1 MIRMKQ
7 EFIDLAHGAGG
18 TKMDEL
24 LELIMK
30 NIKYRKVGE
39 GIGLDEKDD
48 GATIQIGN
56 KRVVTS
62 IDGHTVH
69 PIFFPGGDLGKLAI
83 TGTIN
88 DICVMGAKPLAIL
101 SSIIIEEGFPV
112 KKLQKIIDSLAK
124 TAEENQVAIIAGD
137 TKVMPRGTIDEMV
150 ITTAGIG
157 IIEDEQLDI
166 QDSNLQPGDKLIIS
180 GTVGDHGIALM
191 AGREG
196 ISFETELVSDVASVR
211 EIVEAALKVGGVVAM
226 KDPTRGG
233 LASALNE
240 FAEKSNVSLWLED
253 EKIPIAPAVYAA
265 SEMLGL
271 EPLGVTCEGRVLLA
285 VKAEKATEIL
295 KAIKEL
301 PLGKN
306 AAIIGEVRAERPG
319 YVLSKTVVGGHRI
332 IEKPIGEQIP
342 RVC

>member
-1 MIRMKQ
+1 MLP
-7 EFIDLAHGAGG
+7 EFVEIAHGAGG
-18 TKMDEL
+18 KKMDEM
-24 LELIMK
+24 LEIVMK
-30 NIKYRKVGE
+30 NIKLRKVGD

-48 GATIQIGN
+48 GATIPIGKN
-56 KRVVTS
+56 RIVTS

-69 PIFFPGGDLGKLAI
+69 PIFFPGGNLGELAI

-88 DICVMGAKPLAIL
+88 DVCVMGGKPIAIL
-101 SSIIIEEGFPV
+101 SSIIVEEGFPM
-112 KKLQKIIDSLAK
+112 KDLQKIVDSIAK
-124 TAEENQVAIIAGD
+124 TAEKNNVAIVAGD
-137 TKVMPRGTIDEMV
+137 TKVMPRGTLDQMIV
-150 ITTAGIG
+150 VTAGIG
-157 IIEDEQLDI
+157 IIESEELDI
-166 QDSNLQPGDKLIIS
+166 RDSKLQPGDKLIIS

-196 ISFETELVSDVASVR
+196 ISFETELVSDVTSVQD
-211 EIVEAALKVGGVVAM
+211 IVEVALAIGGVVSM

-253 EKIPIAPAVYAA
+253 EKIPIDPAVNAA

-271 EPLGVTCEGRVLLA
+271 EPLGVTCEGRVLFG
-285 VKAEKATEIL
+285 VKADKAEAVL
-295 KAIKEL
+295 EAIKKRPNGAKAE
-301 PLGKN
+301 
-306 AAIIGEVRAERPG
+306 IIGEVRADRPG
-319 YVLSKTVVGGHRI
+319 FVFSKTIVGGHRI

>member
-1 MIRMKQ
+1 MKP
-7 EFIDLAHGAGG
+7 EFVEIAHGAGG

-24 LELIMK
+24 LEIVMK
-30 NIKYRKVGE
+30 NISLRNIGN

-48 GATIQIGN
+48 GATIAIDK
-56 KRVVTS
+56 KRLVTS

-69 PIFFPGGDLGKLAI
+69 PIFFPGGDLGQLAI

-88 DICVMGAKPLAIL
+88 DICVMGGKPIAIL
-101 SSIIIEEGFPV
+101 SSIIIEEGLPIDD
-112 KKLQKIIDSLAK
+112 LIKIVDSIAK
-124 TAEENQVAIIAGD
+124 TAKENNVAIIAGD
-137 TKVMPRGTIDEMV
+137 TKVMPRGTLDKMIV
-150 ITTAGIG
+150 VTAGIG
-157 IIEDEQLDI
+157 IIESEDLDI
-166 QDSNLQPGDKLIIS
+166 RDSNLKPGHKLIIS

-196 ISFETELVSDVASVR
+196 ISFDTELVSDVTSVQD
-211 EIVEAALKVGGVVAM
+211 IVDAALQIGGVVAM

-253 EKIPIAPAVYAA
+253 EKIPIDPAVNAA

-271 EPLGVTCEGRVLLA
+271 EPLGVTCEGRVLFG
-285 VKAEKATEIL
+285 VEGDKAEEVL
-295 KAIKEL
+295 KAIRKL
-301 PLGKN
+301 PNGKK
-306 AAIIGEVRAERPG
+306 AEIIGEVKAERPG
-319 YVLSKTVVGGHRI
+319 YVLSKTIVGGHRI

>member
-1 MIRMKQ
+1 MPI
-7 EFIDLAHGAGG
+7 EFVDLAHGAGG
-18 TKMDEL
+18 KKMDEL
-24 LELIMK
+24 LEIVMK
-30 NIKYRKVGE
+30 NIIHRKIGD

-48 GATIQIGN
+48 GATIRIGN
-56 KRVVTS
+56 QRIVTS
-62 IDGHTVH
+62 IDGHTIH

-88 DICVMGAKPLAIL
+88 DICVMGGKPLAIL

-112 KKLQKIIDSLAK
+112 KNLQKIVDSLAK
-124 TAEENQVAIIAGD
+124 TAEENGVAIIAGD
-137 TKVMPRGTIDEMV
+137 TKVMPRGTLDEMIIV
-150 ITTAGIG
+150 TAGIG
-157 IIEDEQLDI
+157 VIEDDKLDI
-166 QDSNLQPGDKLIIS
+166 RDSNLKPSDKIIIS

-196 ISFETELVSDVASVR
+196 ISFETELKSDVASVQD
-211 EIVEAALKVGGVVAM
+211 IVNAALKIGGVVAM

-240 FAEKSNVSLWLED
+240 FSEKSKVSLWLED
-253 EKIPIAPAVYAA
+253 ELIPIDPAVKAA

-271 EPLGVTCEGRVLLA
+271 EPLGVTCEGRVLLG
-285 VKAEKATEIL
+285 VKAEKAEEVL
-295 KAIKEL
+295 ASIKEL
-301 PLGKN
+301 PNGKK
-306 AAIIGEVRAERPG
+306 AVIIGEVKEERPG
-319 YVLSKTVVGGHRI
+319 FVFSKTIVGGHRI

>member
-1 MIRMKQ
+1 MLP
-7 EFIDLAHGAGG
+7 EFVEIAHGAGG
-18 TKMDEL
+18 TKMDEM
-24 LELIMK
+24 LEIVMK
-30 NIKYRKVGE
+30 NIKLRKVGD

-48 GATIQIGN
+48 GATIPIGKN
-56 KRVVTS
+56 RIVTS

-69 PIFFPGGDLGKLAI
+69 PIFFPGGDIGELAI

-88 DICVMGAKPLAIL
+88 DVCVMGGKPLAIL
-101 SSIIIEEGFPV
+101 SSIIVEEGFPI
-112 KKLQKIIDSLAK
+112 KDLQKIVDSIAE
-124 TAEENQVAIIAGD
+124 TAEKNNVAIVAGD
-137 TKVMPRGTIDEMV
+137 TKVMPRGTLDQMIV
-150 ITTAGIG
+150 VTAGIG
-157 IIEDEQLDI
+157 IIESEELDI
-166 QDSNLQPGDKLIIS
+166 RDSKLQPGDKLIIS

-196 ISFETELVSDVASVR
+196 ISFETELVSDVTSVQD
-211 EIVEAALKVGGVVAM
+211 IVEAALEIGGVVSM

-253 EKIPIAPAVYAA
+253 EKIPIDPAVNAA

-271 EPLGVTCEGRVLLA
+271 EPLGVTCEGRVLFGVNA
-285 VKAEKATEIL
+285 DKAEAVLE
-295 KAIKEL
+295 AIKKT
-301 PLGKN
+301 PNGAK
-306 AAIIGEVRAERPG
+306 AAIIGVVKADRPG
-319 YVLSKTVVGGHRI
+319 FVFSKTIVGGHRI

>member
-1 MIRMKQ
+1 MLP
-7 EFIDLAHGAGG
+7 EFVEIAHGAGG
-18 TKMDEL
+18 KKMDEM
-24 LELIMK
+24 LEIVMK
-30 NIKYRKVGE
+30 NIKLRKVGD

-48 GATIQIGN
+48 GATIPIGKN
-56 KRVVTS
+56 RIVTS

-69 PIFFPGGDLGKLAI
+69 PIFFPGGDLGELAI

-88 DICVMGAKPLAIL
+88 DVCVMGGKPLAIL
-101 SSIIIEEGFPV
+101 SSIIVEEGFPI
-112 KKLQKIIDSLAK
+112 KDLQKIVDSIAA
-124 TAEENQVAIIAGD
+124 TAEKNNVAIVAGD
-137 TKVMPRGTIDEMV
+137 TKVMPRGTLDQMIV
-150 ITTAGIG
+150 VTAGIG
-157 IIEDEQLDI
+157 IIESDDLDI
-166 QDSNLQPGDKLIIS
+166 RDSKLQPGDKIIIS

-196 ISFETELVSDVASVR
+196 ISFETELVSDVTSVQD
-211 EIVEAALKVGGVVAM
+211 IVEAALAIGGVVSM

-253 EKIPIAPAVYAA
+253 EKIPIDPAVNAA

-271 EPLGVTCEGRVLLA
+271 EPLGVTCEGRVLFGVNA
-285 VKAEKATEIL
+285 DKAEAVLE
-295 KAIKEL
+295 AIMKT
-301 PLGKN
+301 PNGAN
-306 AAIIGEVRAERPG
+306 AAIIGVVKADRPG
-319 YVLSKTVVGGHRI
+319 FVFSKTIVGGHRI

>member
-48 GATIQIGN
+48 GATIPIGN
-56 KRVVTS
+56 KRIVTS

-112 KKLQKIIDSLAK
+112 KKLQAIIDSLAK

-157 IIEDEQLDI
+157 FIEDEQLDI

-285 VKAEKATEIL
+285 VKAEKATEVL

-306 AAIIGEVRAERPG
+306 AAIIGEVRAERPR

>member
-1 MIRMKQ
+1 MLP
-7 EFIDLAHGAGG
+7 EFVEIAHGAGG
-18 TKMDEL
+18 KKMDEM
-24 LELIMK
+24 LEIVMK
-30 NIKYRKVGE
+30 NIKIRKVGE

-48 GATIQIGN
+48 GATIPIGKN
-56 KRVVTS
+56 RIVTS

-69 PIFFPGGDLGKLAI
+69 PIFFPGGDLGELAI

-88 DICVMGAKPLAIL
+88 DVCVMGGKPIAIL
-101 SSIIIEEGFPV
+101 SSIIVEEGFPM
-112 KKLQKIIDSLAK
+112 KDLQKIVDSIAK
-124 TAEENQVAIIAGD
+124 TAEKNEVAIVAGD
-137 TKVMPRGTIDEMV
+137 TKVMPRGTLDQMIV
-150 ITTAGIG
+150 VTAGIG
-157 IIEDEQLDI
+157 IIELDDLDI
-166 QDSNLQPGDKLIIS
+166 RDSNLQPGDKIIIS

-196 ISFETELVSDVASVR
+196 ISFETELVSDVTSVQD
-211 EIVEAALKVGGVVAM
+211 IVEAALAIGGVVSM

-253 EKIPIAPAVYAA
+253 EKIPVDPAVNAA

-271 EPLGVTCEGRVLLA
+271 EPLGVTCEGRVLFG
-285 VKAEKATEIL
+285 VKADKAEAVL
-295 KAIKEL
+295 EAIKKT
-301 PLGKN
+301 PNGGK
-306 AAIIGEVRAERPG
+306 AEIIGEVKADRPG
-319 YVLSKTVVGGHRI
+319 YVFSKTIVGGHRI

>member
-1 MIRMKQ
+1 MLP
-7 EFIDLAHGAGG
+7 EFVEIAHGAGG
-18 TKMDEL
+18 KKMDEM
-24 LELIMK
+24 LEIVMK
-30 NIKYRKVGE
+30 NIKLRKVGE

-48 GATIQIGN
+48 GATIPIGKN
-56 KRVVTS
+56 RIVTS

-69 PIFFPGGDLGKLAI
+69 PIFFPGGDLGELAI

-88 DICVMGAKPLAIL
+88 DVCVMGGKPLAIL
-101 SSIIIEEGFPV
+101 SSIIVEEGFPI
-112 KKLQKIIDSLAK
+112 KDLQKIVDSIAA
-124 TAEENQVAIIAGD
+124 TAEKNNVAIVAGD
-137 TKVMPRGTIDEMV
+137 TKVMPRGTLDQIIV
-150 ITTAGIG
+150 VTAGIG
-157 IIEDEQLDI
+157 IIESEDLDI
-166 QDSNLQPGDKLIIS
+166 RDSKLQPGDKLIIS

-196 ISFETELVSDVASVR
+196 ISFETELVSDITSVQD
-211 EIVEAALKVGGVVAM
+211 IVEVALAIGGVVSM

-253 EKIPIAPAVYAA
+253 EKIPIDPAVNAA

-271 EPLGVTCEGRVLLA
+271 EPLGVTCEGRVLFG
-285 VKAEKATEIL
+285 VKADKAEAVL
-295 KAIKEL
+295 EAIKKRPNGTKAE
-301 PLGKN
+301 
-306 AAIIGEVRAERPG
+306 IIGEVKADRPG
-319 YVLSKTVVGGHRI
+319 FVFSKTIVGGHRI

>member
-1 MIRMKQ
+1 MKQ

>member
-1 MIRMKQ
+1 MKMPI
-7 EFIDLAHGAGG
+7 EFVDLAHGAGG
-18 TKMDEL
+18 KKMDEL
-24 LELIMK
+24 LEIVMK
-30 NIKYRKVGE
+30 NIIHRKIGD

-48 GATIQIGN
+48 GATIRIGN
-56 KRVVTS
+56 QRIVTS
-62 IDGHTVH
+62 IDGHTIH

-88 DICVMGAKPLAIL
+88 DICVMGGKPLAIL

-112 KKLQKIIDSLAK
+112 KNLQKIVDSLAK
-124 TAEENQVAIIAGD
+124 TAEENGVAIIAGD
-137 TKVMPRGTIDEMV
+137 TKVMPRGTLDEMIIV
-150 ITTAGIG
+150 TAGIG
-157 IIEDEQLDI
+157 VIEDDKLDI
-166 QDSNLQPGDKLIIS
+166 RDSNLKPSDKIIIS

-196 ISFETELVSDVASVR
+196 ISFETELKSDVASVQD
-211 EIVEAALKVGGVVAM
+211 IVNAALKIGGVVAM

-240 FAEKSNVSLWLED
+240 FSEKSKVSLWLED
-253 EKIPIAPAVYAA
+253 ELIPIDPAVKAA

-271 EPLGVTCEGRVLLA
+271 EPLGVTCEGRVLLG
-285 VKAEKATEIL
+285 VKAEKAEEVL
-295 KAIKEL
+295 ASIKEL
-301 PLGKN
+301 PNGKK
-306 AAIIGEVRAERPG
+306 AVIIGEVKEERPG
-319 YVLSKTVVGGHRI
+319 FVFSKTIVGGHRI